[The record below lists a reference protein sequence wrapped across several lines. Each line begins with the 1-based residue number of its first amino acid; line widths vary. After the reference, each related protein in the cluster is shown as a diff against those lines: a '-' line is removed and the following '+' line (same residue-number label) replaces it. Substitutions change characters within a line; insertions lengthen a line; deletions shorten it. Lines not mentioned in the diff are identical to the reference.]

1 METPIRSELE
11 TNLVLTRENLQNR
24 LEILFK
30 DKAVEAHIFGSVAR
44 QQADAFSDIDIWFT
58 FKDEDFDEIYKKR
71 FEYYANLGDVIH
83 LCEASQNAPING
95 VHTALLIRS
104 QNGVISVTDI
114 YLCPLSTA
122 YITDEGKKLF
132 GVDLSVGTIG
142 FNPKKVIVDK
152 NYRIDFFIFFIFN
165 TIKKIARHESDPFD
179 GVLREYE
186 YLYKNYQISVDLL
199 DNREHNFSA
208 LKQIIRNIKKVANEK
223 QQETLNVISYFIEKV
238 ETN

>member
-1 METPIRSELE
+1 M
-11 TNLVLTRENLQNR
+11 
-24 LEILFK
+24 
-30 DKAVEAHIFGSVAR
+30 
-44 QQADAFSDIDIWFT
+44 
-58 FKDEDFDEIYKKR
+58 
-71 FEYYANLGDVIH
+71 
-83 LCEASQNAPING
+83 CEAPQNAPING

-186 YLYKNYQISVDLL
+186 YLYKNYQISVDPL

-223 QQETLNVISYFIEKV
+223 QQETLNVISDFIEKV